1 MEAAEEITD
10 DAAAAAVAVAAAA
23 AIVAAEAVAVMIG
36 EDDKVG
42 SSVELGLSVE
52 AMTVGVTV
60 VSCEF

>member
-10 DAAAAAVAVAAAA
+10 DAAAAAVAA
-23 AIVAAEAVAVMIG
+23 AIVADEAVAVMIG